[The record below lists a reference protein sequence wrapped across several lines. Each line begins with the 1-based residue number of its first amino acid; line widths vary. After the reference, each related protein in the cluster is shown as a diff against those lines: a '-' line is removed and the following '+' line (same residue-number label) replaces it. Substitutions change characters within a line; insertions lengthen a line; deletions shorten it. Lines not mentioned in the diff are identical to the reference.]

1 MSRLSSYTVLA
12 AVVYFTL
19 ALTAVAEATTTGLA
33 SYYTMGKRTANG
45 ERYNYNG
52 FTCAHRNLPFGTF
65 LKVTNLRN
73 KRFVIV
79 RVNDRGPFV
88 KGRVLDVSLGAARE
102 LGMLSQGV
110 ARVSYEIFN

>member
-1 MSRLSSYTVLA
+1 
-12 AVVYFTL
+12 
-19 ALTAVAEATTTGLA
+19 
-33 SYYTMGKRTANG
+33 MGKRTASG
-45 ERYNYNG
+45 EHYNYNG

-79 RVNDRGPFV
+79 RVNDRGPFI

-102 LGMLSQGV
+102 LGMLGQGV